1 MLRNAKAF
9 AIVALGSVMVLG
21 CSSAAS
27 SGGGSSGSGSSG
39 SGSKAPY
46 TVGYAG
52 PLSGDLAFV
61 GNPYRTG
68 ALAYIDYVNAHGGV
82 NGHQIVF
89 KSGDDTD
96 SPSVAAGL
104 ITQYVQSD
112 NAIAVMEGGSTTVT
126 GSLSP
131 VLNQLQVP
139 LVTFSCLP
147 TQVFD
152 PMSTKYCFDPEVSA
166 SSEAVAQAEF
176 ALKLVPNAKV
186 MLVPTNNPYGLQW
199 LPAATNYIK
208 QHGGSVVSTS
218 YVPLTGVDMSA
229 AVNAVTSSKPQV
241 VISVLNDNQMVTFG
255 HGLAQQNMQSTPVVN
270 YIDGS
275 DSATFQTLADPD
287 FYAARVFPY
296 PQDEQTSG
304 MQEFGAATAAAKID
318 PSVPI
323 VQDGYFAAYV
333 LVAGLKACGAN
344 CTRQEL
350 FNTMNNLAIQTN
362 GLTPEPYG
370 FTATVHQGVKN
381 VGIYQLKNSS
391 GGTGL
396 PQLVATVPV
405 GS

>member
-1 MLRNAKAF
+1 MLRNARVF
-9 AIVALGSVMVLG
+9 AIVVLGSVMLLG
-21 CSSAAS
+21 CGSAAS
-27 SGGGSSGSGSSG
+27 SGGGQSGSAQ
-39 SGSKAPY
+39 KAPY
-46 TVGYAG
+46 TVGFAG

-89 KSGDDTD
+89 KSGDDQD

-104 ITQYVQSD
+104 VTQYVQDD
-112 NAIAVMEGGSTTVT
+112 NAVAVLEGGSTSTV

-147 TQVFD
+147 TQVFE
-152 PMSTKYCFDPEVSA
+152 PMATKYCFDPEVSA

-176 ALKLVPNAKV
+176 ALKLVPDAKV
-186 MLVPTNNPYGLQW
+186 LLVPTNNPYGLQW

-208 QHGGSVVSTS
+208 QHGGSVVGTS
-218 YVPLTGVDMSA
+218 YVPLTGVDMSS
-229 AVNAVTSSKPQV
+229 AVNAVSSSKPQV
-241 VISVLNDNQMVTFG
+241 VISVLSDNQMVTFG
-255 HGLAQQNMQSTPVVN
+255 HGLVQQNLQSVPVVN

-275 DSATFQTLADPD
+275 DAATFQTLNDPD

-333 LVAGLKACGAN
+333 LVAALKACGDN
-344 CTRQEL
+344 CTRQQL
-350 FNTMNNLAIQTN
+350 IATFNKLTVQTN
-362 GLTPEPYG
+362 GLSPEPYG
-370 FTATVHQGVKN
+370 FTPTVHQGVKS
-381 VGIYQLKNSS
+381 VGVYQLKNNA

-396 PQLVATVPV
+396 PQLIATVPV